1 MKLQQRKAKL
11 IMFEEKTFESDA
23 DADISEVSDNNYDVK
38 NEAKVSALY
47 KLGRNGP
54 CPGMEMDHNL
64 R

>member
-1 MKLQQRKAKL
+1 
-11 IMFEEKTFESDA
+11 MFEEKTLEADA
-23 DADISEVSDNNYDVK
+23 DADISEVSDDNYDVK
-38 NEAKVSALY
+38 NEAEVSALY